1 MLKFIKVTTDTGPK
15 NIISIDFLQFQH
27 PVFCYFI
34 DEIRE
39 LSSNATIKYRSYK
52 VIPFLKSACI
62 HLESFLSD
70 SMNIAKATQT

>member
-15 NIISIDFLQFQH
+15 NIITIDFLQFQH

-39 LSSNATIKYRSYK
+39 
-52 VIPFLKSACI
+52 
-62 HLESFLSD
+62 
-70 SMNIAKATQT
+70 